1 MIAPEYATATEL
13 LNALARREVS
23 SRELTSAAIA
33 RIEQHDAAINAMCVR
48 DFEHALRAADAAD
61 AARARGEER
70 ALLGVPMTI
79 KESFHVAGLPT
90 TWGFPH
96 FKGWI
101 AEEDAVAVTRVKDA
115 GAVLLGKT
123 NVPFALGDW
132 QSYNDI
138 YGTTHNPYDLTRT
151 PGGSSGGSAAALA
164 AGYGSLSIGSDIG
177 GSLRAPA
184 HYCGVY
190 AHKPTH
196 GLLASRGHAPPGL
209 KVIPVDRDLA
219 VIGPMARSAR
229 DLSLLFDVLVGPDPW
244 TAGVGYHV
252 ALPAPRHGSHG
263 GLASFRVLLLDS
275 HPLLPSSAS
284 VRGAIETLTARLA
297 RAGAHVARETP
308 LLPDQAASA
317 RLYVRLLFSA
327 LSSTMSAALYEAARA
342 QTFALKSDDL
352 SLEAERA
359 RGVTLS
365 HRDWLLAD
373 AARAGLRERLRVL
386 FQSFDVIVCPIM
398 PTPAFPH
405 DHSPDA
411 RQRRIVIDGVSHS
424 YQDQFV
430 WAGLATA
437 AGLPATSI
445 PIGLSPEGLP
455 IGVQAIG
462 PIFEDRSTLRF
473 AELLERELGGFQ
485 PPRLG

>member
-1 MIAPEYATATEL
+1 MITPEYATATEL
-13 LNALARREVS
+13 LTALARREVS

-33 RIEQHDAAINAMCVR
+33 RIERLDAALNAVCVR
-48 DFEHALRAADAAD
+48 DFERALIAADAAD

-79 KESFHVAGLPT
+79 KESFHTIGLPT
-90 TWGFPH
+90 TWGFPQS
-96 FKGWI
+96 KGWI
-101 AEEDAVAVTRVKDA
+101 ADEDAVAVTRVKDA

-123 NVPFALGDW
+123 NVPLALGDW

-138 YGTTHNPYDLTRT
+138 YGTTNNPYDVTRT

-164 AGYGSLSIGSDIG
+164 AGYAPLSIGSDIG

-184 HYCGVY
+184 HDCGVF

-196 GLLASRGHAPPGL
+196 ALLASRGHTPPGI
-209 KVIPVDRDLA
+209 KAIPVDRDLG

-229 DLSLLFDVLVGPDPW
+229 DLELLFDVLLGPEPR
-244 TAGVGYHV
+244 TAGVGYKV
-252 ALPAPRHGSHG
+252 ALPAPRHTA
-263 GLASFRVLLLDS
+263 LASYRVLVLDS
-275 HPLLPSSAS
+275 HPLLPSDAS
-284 VRGAIETLTARLA
+284 VRGAIETLATRIA

-308 LLPDQAASA
+308 LLPDQAAGA
-317 RLYVRLLFSA
+317 RLYMRLLFSI
-327 LSSTMSAALYEAARA
+327 LSSTMPLPYYESVRA
-342 QTFALKSDDL
+342 HVATLQPHDL

-359 RGVTLS
+359 RGVALS

-373 AARAGLRERLRVL
+373 AARAGQRERLRVL
-386 FQSFDVIVCPIM
+386 FQSFDVIICPIM
-398 PTPAFPH
+398 PTPAFKH

-411 RQRRIVIDGVSHS
+411 HQRRIMIDGVSHS

-430 WAGLATA
+430 WAGLATS

-445 PIGLSPEGLP
+445 PIGFSSAGLP

-462 PIFEDRSTLRF
+462 PVFEDRTTLRF
-473 AELLERELGGFQ
+473 AELIERELGGFQ
-485 PPRLG
+485 APQLA